1 MSISISVVLPAYK
14 EDFLERAIESILTQ
28 SYADFELIV
37 VNDHPG
43 SKIKTIVSR
52 FSDVRIRYY
61 ENVENIGGKNLIRN
75 WNNCIGYASGQYM
88 VLASDDDE
96 YDKDYLA
103 EMINLTQKH
112 PTCNLYYCR
121 IRYIDKHGNT
131 LQISQPALEYETP
144 IDFIYQ
150 RLIWNRKQALQEF
163 FFRTSA
169 LKAAGGFVDFPLAWY
184 SDDATLALMSLNGVA
199 YSDKILFNMR
209 LSGQNISTG
218 NLHRKK
224 KIEALRQ
231 YILWLDTFLPI
242 LSTYNKDDIF
252 MKNKLLAEYRPIL
265 NYRRLIS
272 VGKLNIKNSFIGYKA
287 LIDEGVYGRNFVYR
301 QVFKRIIGLV

>member
-1 MSISISVVLPAYK
+1 M
-14 EDFLERAIESILTQ
+14 
-28 SYADFELIV
+28 
-37 VNDHPG
+37 NDHPG

-218 NLHRKK
+218 NLHRKN

-231 YILWLDTFLPI
+231 YILWLDAFLPI

-252 MKNKLLAEYRPIL
+252 M
-265 NYRRLIS
+265 
-272 VGKLNIKNSFIGYKA
+272 
-287 LIDEGVYGRNFVYR
+287 
-301 QVFKRIIGLV
+301 RIHH